1 MSVKSTILIIEDE
14 KDLSQLIAYN
24 LESEGFRTK
33 ISNDGEEGYRKAIKE
48 SPDLIILD
56 LMLPKL
62 SGIEVCKLIRA
73 NSSSQKIPILML
85 TAKSEE
91 IDRVIGF
98 EVGADDYMTKPFSPR
113 ELVLRVKAILKRSA
127 SSSIEKEDI
136 LKKNLLEVDFSKHR
150 VWVSK
155 QEITL
160 TATEFKLLEY
170 LLKSQGRVLTR
181 DLLLD
186 KVWGYDASVT
196 TRTVDTHVKR
206 LREKLGEAGELVE
219 TVRGVGYRLK
229 DA

>member
-1 MSVKSTILIIEDE
+1 MSVKPTILIIEDE

-33 ISNDGEEGYRKAIKE
+33 ISNEGEEGYRKATKE

-62 SGIEVCKLIRA
+62 NGIEVCKLIRA
-73 NSSSQKIPILML
+73 HSASQKIPILIL

-113 ELVLRVKAILKRSA
+113 ELVLRVKAILKRTA
-127 SSSIEKEDI
+127 SSPIEKGDI
-136 LKKNLLEVDFSKHR
+136 LKKDLLEVDFSKHR
-150 VWVSK
+150 VRVGK
-155 QEITL
+155 QEIIL

>member
-1 MSVKSTILIIEDE
+1 MSVKPTILIIEDE

-33 ISNDGEEGYRKAIKE
+33 ISNDGEEGYRKATKE

-73 NSSSQKIPILML
+73 NSASQKIPILML

-113 ELVLRVKAILKRSA
+113 ELVLRVKAILKRTVSR
-127 SSSIEKEDI
+127 SIEKEDI

-155 QEITL
+155 QEVTL

-196 TRTVDTHVKR
+196 TRTVDTHIKR
-206 LREKLGEAGELVE
+206 LREKLGDAGELVE

>member
-33 ISNDGEEGYRKAIKE
+33 ISNDGEEGYRKATKE

-73 NSSSQKIPILML
+73 NSASQKIPILML

-98 EVGADDYMTKPFSPR
+98 EVGADDYITKPFSPR
-113 ELVLRVKAILKRSA
+113 ELVLRVKAILKRSI
-127 SSSIEKEDI
+127 SSSIKKEDI

>member
-73 NSSSQKIPILML
+73 HSASQKIPILML

-136 LKKNLLEVDFSKHR
+136 LKKDLLEVDFSKHR
-150 VWVSK
+150 IWVSK

-206 LREKLGEAGELVE
+206 LREKLGEAGEVVE

>member
-33 ISNDGEEGYRKAIKE
+33 ISNDGEEGYRKATKE

-136 LKKNLLEVDFSKHR
+136 LKKDLLEVDFSKHR
-150 VWVSK
+150 VRVK
-155 QEITL
+155 QQEITL

>member
-1 MSVKSTILIIEDE
+1 MSVKPTILIIEDE

-33 ISNDGEEGYRKAIKE
+33 ISNEGEEGYRKATKE

-62 SGIEVCKLIRA
+62 GGIEVCKLIRA
-73 NSSSQKIPILML
+73 NSASQKIPILML

-113 ELVLRVKAILKRSA
+113 ELVLRVKAILKRSGSGSA
-127 SSSIEKEDI
+127 EREDI
-136 LKKNLLEVDFSKHR
+136 LKKGLLEVDFSKHR
-150 VWVSK
+150 VWVNK

-170 LLKSQGRVLTR
+170 LLKSRGKVLTR

-186 KVWGYDASVT
+186 KVWGYDATVT

-206 LREKLGEAGELVE
+206 LREKLGGAGDLVE